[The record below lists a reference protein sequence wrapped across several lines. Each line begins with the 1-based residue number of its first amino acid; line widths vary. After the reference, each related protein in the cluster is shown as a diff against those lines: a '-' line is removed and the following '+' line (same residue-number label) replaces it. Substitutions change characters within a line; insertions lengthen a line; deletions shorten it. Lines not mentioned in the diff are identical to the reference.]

1 MGAVLTSSGK
11 AETKSI
17 FSVSDMVS
25 TSNNHN
31 KSNSSPK
38 KNQDSELNAFY
49 ADLEIVE
56 QKINTDQST
65 SKTSFICYFLFI
77 LFHYVFILFCLGKEM
92 LTNSTT
98 PEIESQEV
106 DGKQFSD

>member
-1 MGAVLTSSGK
+1 MGAVLTSTGK

-25 TSNNHN
+25 TSNNQN

-49 ADLEIVE
+49 ADLEVAE
-56 QKINTDQST
+56 RKINTTQST
-65 SKTSFICYFLFI
+65 SK
-77 LFHYVFILFCLGKEM
+77 
-92 LTNSTT
+92 
-98 PEIESQEV
+98 
-106 DGKQFSD
+106 D

>member
-1 MGAVLTSSGK
+1 MNVEDELNAFYSDMGAVLTSTGK

-38 KNQDSELNAFY
+38 KNQDSELSAFY
-49 ADLEIVE
+49 ADLEIE
-56 QKINTDQST
+56 QKVDTNQST
-65 SKTSFICYFLFI
+65 SKINFIIFYFFFFFI
-77 LFHYVFILFCLGKEM
+77 SL
-92 LTNSTT
+92 
-98 PEIESQEV
+98 
-106 DGKQFSD
+106 

>member
-1 MGAVLTSSGK
+1 VNVEDELNAFYSDMGAVLTSTGK

-49 ADLEIVE
+49 ADLEIDE
-56 QKINTDQST
+56 QKINTSQST
-65 SKTSFICYFLFI
+65 SKINFIICYFSFYFTFTMNLFY
-77 LFHYVFILFCLGKEM
+77 LFR
-92 LTNSTT
+92 
-98 PEIESQEV
+98 
-106 DGKQFSD
+106 